1 MTVTLNPQDVDQR
14 AEVDNRSE
22 IVDAAETKTDVHE
35 LAALLAQAYV
45 AAPLF
50 P

>member
-1 MTVTLNPQDVDQR
+1 MTITLSPQPLADGIDVESESEVVETDHTR
-14 AEVDNRSE
+14 A
-22 IVDAAETKTDVHE
+22 DVHE

-45 AAPLF
+45 AMPLF